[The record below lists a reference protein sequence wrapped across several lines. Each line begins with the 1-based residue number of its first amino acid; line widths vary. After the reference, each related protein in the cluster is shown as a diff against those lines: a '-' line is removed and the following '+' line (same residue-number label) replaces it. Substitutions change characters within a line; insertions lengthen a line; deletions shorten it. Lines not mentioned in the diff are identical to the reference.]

1 MNNIPLT
8 ITLIDDDL
16 VFAELLKFQIEDGS
30 DDKVLVYNTG
40 NGFLNDF
47 EGKPDLIILD
57 YYLPDTNGPE
67 LLKKI
72 KTINEFIPVV
82 ILSGQKDLERAIEI
96 FKYGIEDYIVKDEH
110 TLSMILNTVRK
121 IRESKDIK
129 QQYEYLNDYYKK
141 NNTPSKEI
149 LGSCEAI
156 KRVIDLVEKTAKSE
170 LCVNISGETGT
181 GKELVAKLIHYN
193 SPERSN
199 HSFVIVNLANLTNDQ
214 FKEICFG
221 KASDDFKKTS
231 TIIGLFEKAQNG
243 TIIIK
248 GLENCDSQI
257 QLELI
262 KMLESGEFYQV
273 NSGRA
278 IKFNSHIIT
287 YTASSLQTLVTSRL
301 INETLYFKI
310 SGVPIKMP
318 PLRERGDADIM
329 LIAKKITHDICKE
342 KMIPNFEFSDG
353 AIQKIIDYNYPGN
366 ISELK
371 QIINNAVL
379 FTKTD
384 KIEGVSINPTP
395 NNIQAEV
402 LLKEK
407 TLDEYINQIVQHYMD
422 KYDRDIPT
430 VADKLQIG
438 KSTIYKMIQQGRIK

>member
-110 TLSMILNTVRK
+110 TLSMLINTIRK

-129 QQYEYLNDYYKK
+129 QQYEYLNDYYKR

-149 LGSCEAI
+149 LGNCEAI
-156 KRVIDLVEKTAKSE
+156 KRVVDLVEKTSKSE

-193 SPERSN
+193 SPQRSN
-199 HSFVIVNLANLTNDQ
+199 NSFIIVNLANLTNDQ

-221 KASDDFKKTS
+221 KASEDFKKS
-231 TIIGLFEKAQNG
+231 SSIIGQFEKAQNG
-243 TIIIK
+243 TILIK

-287 YTASSLQTLVTSRL
+287 YTKESLQTLVTNKV
-301 INETLYFKI
+301 IKETLYFKI

-329 LIAKKITHDICKE
+329 LIARKLTEDICKS
-342 KMIPNFEFSDG
+342 KMIPNYEFSDD
-353 AIQKIIDYNYPGN
+353 AIQKIIEYNYPGN

-371 QIINNAVL
+371 QIINNAIL

-384 KIEGVSINPTP
+384 KIEGVAINPIP

-407 TLDEYINQIVQHYMD
+407 TLDEYVNQIVQHYMD